1 MPSHGEQPQ
10 PTYYPEPLPPQY
22 GQPPVPAYGQ
32 HVVPLPQG
40 AVVYPPTAGLD
51 GVVVM
56 PGPNGHP
63 VAYYTAPPA
72 PAPQPYVSPLL
83 VKAAL
88 VAVILGIAGT
98 GVYFLAAALLELA
111 KALAILAGLA
121 LGGFVVLKML
131 ATGPGSGKA
140 SSINVNARGRAKVQ
154 VHTGRGHNRGR
165 GRR

>member
-10 PTYYPEPLPPQY
+10 PTYYPMPLPPQY
-22 GQPPVPAYGQ
+22 GQPPVLAYGQ

-51 GVVVM
+51 GVVMM

-72 PAPQPYVSPLL
+72 PAAQPYVSPLL
-83 VKAAL
+83 VKAVL
-88 VAVILGIAGT
+88 VAVIVGIT
-98 GVYFLAAALLELA
+98 GVGIYFLAAAILELA
-111 KALAILAGLA
+111 KALALIAGVA
-121 LGGFVVLKML
+121 LVGFVLLKML
-131 ATGPGSGKA
+131 ATGPGHDRG
-140 SSINVNARGRAKVQ
+140 SINVNARGRAKVQ

-165 GRR
+165 RR

>member
-1 MPSHGEQPQ
+1 MPSYGEQPQ

-22 GQPPVPAYGQ
+22 GQAPVPAYGQ

-88 VAVILGIAGT
+88 VAFIVGIAGV
-98 GVYFLAAALLELA
+98 GVYFLAAALMELA
-111 KALAILAGLA
+111 KALAILAGIG
-121 LGGFVVLKML
+121 LGGFVLLKML
-131 ATGPGSGKA
+131 ATGPGRGG
-140 SSINVNARGRAKVQ
+140 SINVNARGRAKVQ

-165 GRR
+165 RR

>member
-1 MPSHGEQPQ
+1 MPSYGEQPQ
-10 PTYYPEPLPPQY
+10 PTYYPTPLPPQY
-22 GQPPVPAYGQ
+22 GQAPAPQYGQ
-32 HVVPLPQG
+32 HVVPLPHG
-40 AVVYPPTAGLD
+40 SVVYPSTAGMD
-51 GVVVM
+51 GVVMM

-88 VAVILGIAGT
+88 VAVILGITGA

-111 KALAILAGLA
+111 KALALLAGVA
-121 LGGFVVLKML
+121 LIGFVLIKML
-131 ATGPGSGKA
+131 ATGPGPGRPLN
-140 SSINVNARGRAKVQ
+140 INARGRAKVQ
-154 VHTGRGHNRGR
+154 VHTGRGNNRGR

>member
-1 MPSHGEQPQ
+1 MPSYGEQPQ
-10 PTYYPEPLPPQY
+10 PIYYPTPLPPSW
-22 GQPPVPAYGQ
+22 GQRPAPAYGQ

-40 AVVYPPTAGLD
+40 AVLYPPTAGLD
-51 GVVVM
+51 GVVVV
-56 PGPNGHP
+56 PGPTGHP

-72 PAPQPYVSPLL
+72 PAPQPYISPLL
-83 VKAAL
+83 VRAAL
-88 VAVILGIAGT
+88 VAVILGIVGT

-111 KALAILAGLA
+111 KALAILVGLG
-121 LGGFVVLKML
+121 LGGFIVLKML

-140 SSINVNARGRAKVQ
+140 GSINVTARGRARVQ

>member
-10 PTYYPEPLPPQY
+10 PTYYPMPLPPQY
-22 GQPPVPAYGQ
+22 GQAPAPLYDQ

-51 GVVVM
+51 GVVMM
-56 PGPNGHP
+56 PGPNGQY

-72 PAPQPYVSPLL
+72 PAPQPYVSPFL

-88 VAVILGIAGT
+88 VAVILGVAGV
-98 GVYFLAAALLELA
+98 GIYFLAAALMELV
-111 KALAILAGLA
+111 KALVLLGVVAV
-121 LGGFVVLKML
+121 GGFVLIKML
-131 ATGPGSGKA
+131 ASGPGSGRVG
-140 SSINVNARGRAKVQ
+140 SINVTARGRAKVQ